1 MPGAPAVPY
10 GLAWGAYGVHLFFAI
25 SGFVIFMTLE
35 RTRSGA
41 DFAVHRFARL
51 FPAYWAGIAVTTL
64 AVHLL
69 GTPAL
74 AQPAP
79 VVLANVTMLQGFAYL
94 PAVDGVYWTLTVELA
109 FYLCMWALWRARLLA
124 RIEGVLVGWL
134 ALTVLWWLVPALP
147 SRLGMLLALQYIAF
161 FAIGIAAYRVW
172 SGERRWTQ
180 QAATLVAGLG
190 VTWLTQG
197 VETALVYCIVAAIF
211 LALSAN
217 ALRLLAHP
225 LLLWLGALSYPIYL
239 VHQFM
244 GYAVLAKLG
253 EWGVLAWPA
262 LLTTIAVVL
271 GVAQLLHSF
280 VEKPALNTIR
290 AFWRRRGERTEHATA

>member
-1 MPGAPAVPY
+1 MTEPGARTCLVELDALRGIAAVLVVLFHFTWKIHAMMPGAPAVPY

-51 FPAYWAGIAVTTL
+51 FPAYWAGIGVTTL

-109 FYLCMWALWRARLLA
+109 FY
-124 RIEGVLVGWL
+124 
-134 ALTVLWWLVPALP
+134 
-147 SRLGMLLALQYIAF
+147 
-161 FAIGIAAYRVW
+161 
-172 SGERRWTQ
+172 
-180 QAATLVAGLG
+180 
-190 VTWLTQG
+190 
-197 VETALVYCIVAAIF
+197 CIVTVIF
-211 LALSAN
+211 VALSAN
-217 ALRLLAHP
+217 ALRLLVHP